1 MAINANIA
9 GRLFNKSGVSV
20 SAQINGSLNDIF
32 GNRTGNSSSS
42 SSSSSGSSSSS
53 TKSAGAQIDTF
64 KTRMT
69 TFARPNLFEVTIF
82 AKPDSLNKTLHERLR
97 FSCYQAT
104 IPGMNIATTD
114 KDQGYRSMAYQKIYE
129 DVTLGFYVHGDMK
142 ELKVFQDWMKIMID
156 PSDNHVGYY
165 DDYISTVEIKNLDRQ
180 QHKVLTTTL
189 IDAYPKTLETIALDA
204 GANDD
209 VMKVNV
215 LFTYRH
221 YKQEFGGKQ
230 ETVGRG
236 LNNIPPVKK
245 KNLTA
250 GIIDK
255 TLSPEQ
261 RKEIFDGT
269 INEVEQEEF

>member
-1 MAINANIA
+1 MGIDINANIV
-9 GRLFNKSGVSV
+9 GRLFNRAQKSVNEITDTLGGLADTLGGSGNN
-20 SAQINGSLNDIF
+20 SAKSPISEF
-32 GNRTGNSSSS
+32 KSRMSS
-42 SSSSSGSSSSS
+42 
-53 TKSAGAQIDTF
+53 
-64 KTRMT
+64 
-69 TFARPNLFEVTIF
+69 FARPNLFEVSIF
-82 AKPDSLNKTLHERLR
+82 AKPDSLNKNLHERLR

-142 ELKVFQDWMKIMID
+142 ELKVFQDWMQLMID

-165 DDYISTVEIKNLDRQ
+165 DDYVSTVEIKNLDRQ
-180 QHKVLTTTL
+180 QKKVLTTTL
-189 IDAYPKTLETIALDA
+189 IDAYPKTLETISLDA

-215 LFTYRH
+215 VFTYRH
-221 YKQEFGGKQ
+221 YTQKFGGRQ
-230 ETVGRG
+230 ETVGISKG
-236 LNNIPPVKK
+236 LNDITSVQR
-245 KNLTA
+245 KNLTD

-255 TLSPEQ
+255 TLTTKQ

-269 INEVEQEEF
+269 VNEVEQEEF